1 MNLNQL
7 VIRPTNKQDFDQIID
22 IEKRAFGRK
31 SEAELTAGILNDK
44 TAEPIVSLLALHQRK
59 PVGHIL
65 FSRGY
70 IENMN
75 TEQLLFHFLAPL
87 AVVPEYQK
95 QEIGGQLI
103 KAGLQHLKD
112 MRSKM
117 VFLLGHIEYYPKFG
131 FITDA
136 RIHGYHTIH
145 PIPEK
150 VKDAWMFLS
159 LTGEK
164 YPIEKGKVL
173 CCEEMNKPE
182 HWQE

>member
-1 MNLNQL
+1 VNINQ
-7 VIRPTNKQDFDQIID
+7 VIIRPTNKQDFDQIIE
-22 IEKRAFGRK
+22 IEKRAFGRD
-31 SEAELTAGILNDK
+31 SEAELTAGILADK
-44 TAEPIVSLLALHQRK
+44 TAAPLVSLLAFHQAK

-70 IENMN
+70 IEKMN
-75 TEQLLFHFLAPL
+75 NDQPLLHFLAPL
-87 AVVPEYQK
+87 AVIPEYQ
-95 QEIGGQLI
+95 QQGIGGQLI

-112 MRSKM
+112 LGSKM
-117 VFLLGHIEYYPKFG
+117 VFLLGHIEYYPRFG

-136 RIHGYHTIH
+136 KKHGYQTIY

-159 LTGEK
+159 LTKET
-164 YPIEKGKVL
+164 YPIEKGRVL
-173 CCEEMNKPE
+173 CCKEMNKPE